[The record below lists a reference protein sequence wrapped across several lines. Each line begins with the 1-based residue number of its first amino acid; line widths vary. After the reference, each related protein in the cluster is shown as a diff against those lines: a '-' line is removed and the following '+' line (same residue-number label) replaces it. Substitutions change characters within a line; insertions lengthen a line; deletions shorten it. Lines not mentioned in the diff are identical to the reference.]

1 MKIINIAN
9 LINFSFQ
16 YVIKT
21 SEYFRIDESHSLRHS
36 MDVFQYAN
44 EIYQAE
50 LSTSPFLKDQ
60 QKIIFASAILHDMC
74 DKKYMKEENGINRI
88 KEEMKDHLS
97 EEELNIVCEIITTMS
112 YSTVKKNGYPDLGN
126 YQLAYHIVREADLL
140 AAYDIPRCIIY
151 KMNNFDY
158 SYLASVVEM
167 KVIFENRV
175 LQYLIDNLFVT
186 EYSKKKAKIL
196 HNKCLNELEE
206 IDKIYLSLQK

>member
-21 SEYFRIDESHSLRHS
+21 SEYFKIDESHSLRHS
-36 MDVFQYAN
+36 MDVFQNVN

-50 LSTSPFLKDQ
+50 LCNSPFLKDQ

-74 DKKYMKEENGINRI
+74 DKKYMNEQNGINRL
-88 KEEMKDHLS
+88 KMEMKNHLTD
-97 EEELNIVCEIITTMS
+97 EELNVVCNIISTMS
-112 YSTVKKNGYPDLGN
+112 YSTVKKKGYPELGV
-126 YQLAYHIVREADLL
+126 YQQAYHIVREADLL

-158 SYLASVVEM
+158 SYFNSVVEM
-167 KVIFENRV
+167 KLIFENRV
-175 LQYLIDNLFVT
+175 LQYMTDNLFVT

-196 HNKCLNELEE
+196 HNKCLTELDE
-206 IDKIYLSLQK
+206 IDKIYLSLQ

>member
-21 SEYFRIDESHSLRHS
+21 SDYFKIDESHSLRHS
-36 MDVFQYAN
+36 MDVFQNAN

-50 LSTSPFLKDQ
+50 VSNSPFLKDQ

-74 DKKYMKEENGINRI
+74 DKKYMNEQNGINRL
-88 KEEMKDHLS
+88 KMELKNHLND
-97 EEELNIVCEIITTMS
+97 EELKVVCNIISTMS
-112 YSTVKKNGYPDLGN
+112 YSTVKKNGYPDLGD

-158 SYLASVVEM
+158 SYFNAVVEM
-167 KVIFENRV
+167 KLIFENRV
-175 LQYLIDNLFVT
+175 LQYMSDNLFVT

-196 HNKCLNELEE
+196 HNKCLTELEE
-206 IDKIYLSLQK
+206 IDKIYLSLQ

>member
-21 SEYFRIDESHSLRHS
+21 SEYFKIDESHSLRHS
-36 MDVFQYAN
+36 MDVFQNAN

-50 LSTSPFLKDQ
+50 LCNYPFLKDQ

-74 DKKYMKEENGINRI
+74 DKKYMNEQNGINRL
-88 KEEMKDHLS
+88 KMEMKNHLTD
-97 EEELNIVCEIITTMS
+97 EELNVVCNIISTMS
-112 YSTVKKNGYPDLGN
+112 YSTVKKNGYPELGV
-126 YQLAYHIVREADLL
+126 YQQAYHIVREADLL

-158 SYLASVVEM
+158 SYFNAVVEM
-167 KVIFENRV
+167 KLIFENRV
-175 LQYLIDNLFVT
+175 LQYMTDNLFVT

-196 HNKCLNELEE
+196 HNKCLTELDE
-206 IDKIYLSLQK
+206 IDKIYLSLQ